1 MKVFFRK
8 LSIEGR
14 KGFINSIIY
23 TIFSF
28 LHILLTKTILYNS
41 KISPI
46 TIIFISGSLLVMMS
60 FYRIF
65 RLMKKFESNKNENI
79 KINFIVGFNLFLS
92 YFCIISSVNTTS
104 LTNIIFIFRLYSFL
118 LMINK
123 IIKNKKNISSHQL
136 ASFIMYF
143 ICFLFIFFP
152 ALYHDPGY
160 GALFCLIS
168 FIFKFSSYKYL
179 SQAKSINV
187 DLLMLNIGFYSSFFG
202 GAIIITTFDQIEF
215 IGRFMWILIILNAFV
230 TYFMKIFLHKILKGD
245 TNERILIIL
254 NVIFLIFT
262 LPIDFF
268 LFGEIFYYNYL
279 LLLFSFVEIYFFYK
293 EVKKVIKSDDT

>member
-1 MKVFFRK
+1 MKAFFRK
-8 LSIEGR
+8 LSIEER

-23 TIFSF
+23 SIFSF

-41 KISPI
+41 KISFI
-46 TIIFISGSLLVMMS
+46 TIIFISGSLLIMMS

-65 RLMKKFESNKNENI
+65 RLMKKFESNKKENI
-79 KINFIVGFNLFLS
+79 KINFILGFNLFLS

-104 LTNIIFIFRLYSFL
+104 LTNVVFIFRLYSFL

-123 IIKNKKNISSHQL
+123 ILKNKKNISSHKL
-136 ASFIMYF
+136 SSFIIYF

-160 GALFCLIS
+160 GVLFCLIS
-168 FIFKFSSYKYL
+168 IIFKFSSYKYL
-179 SQAKSINV
+179 SNAKSINV
-187 DLLMLNIGFYSSFFG
+187 DLIMLNIGFYSAFFG
-202 GAIIITTFDQIEF
+202 GIIIITTFDQIEYVGK
-215 IGRFMWILIILNAFV
+215 IMWILIILNAFV

-245 TNERILIIL
+245 TNERILILL
-254 NVIFLIFT
+254 NVILLFFT

-268 LFGEIFYYNYL
+268 LFGQIFYYNYL